1 MNIVWSSEVR
11 HCAEGKKIQV
21 SSVLALDFNGHFRSK
36 VNLLVLQLNC
46 ATS

>member
-1 MNIVWSSEVR
+1 MNAAWSSEVR
-11 HCAEGKKIQV
+11 HCAEKKNQA
-21 SSVLALDFNGHFRSK
+21 SSVLALNFTGHFRSE